1 MTPKSTVHVIQGMQ
15 KDTSKSKLGK
25 EFAFDAKNIR
35 ITAREGNTLLTI
47 TNEKGT
53 KDCHGLFGYY
63 LGHCVLNNQLVLFT
77 TIPDAEINKDLIFLY
92 DSDFRQTSLY
102 NGNLNFNLNNP
113 LETLGVYENEDIQKV
128 YWVDGL
134 NQPRVINIAAKN
146 EIKEKWNDS
155 SFDFIPELQLNETVD
170 VEAISNSSMFAPG
183 VIQYAFSYYNKYGQ
197 ESNIFNT
204 TPLCYLA
211 FNNRGASP
219 EEIIKDRAFKITVS
233 NLDTNFEY
241 VRIYSIHR
249 TSLDAVP
256 TVKRVIDLPITIP
269 EEYTDIRESVTSYYI
284 GNTNKAYLKRKDVIA
299 EGATNVDRNHGKLIS
314 KIFTDITSENL
325 NNGVINTYRCPNTI
339 RPTDAF
345 DIIIGRYENGEFTE
359 IEKVIKI
366 EDLRYIQYIE
376 IINTINE
383 KGVSSYE
390 IKSIAKNDQSE
401 PLPFIVEYTIENST
415 IPNIS
420 YIDNGTLG
428 ETIDPTQLL
437 YIGGEDIIAGTI
449 TAKDNTLFLG
459 NIELKNLS
467 VPTSIKNN
475 LSNVTILPL
484 RRTEDIP
491 IKDDLFYS
499 SEYPLSNIT
508 SYYRA
513 GEHYRLGIQF
523 QYKNGRWSEP
533 IFIADKTQ
541 GLQMRPTIID
551 NTIYLPSFDFEIP
564 SEIREELYSLG
575 FKKMRGLVVFPEP
588 HDRKVLLQGML
599 CPTVFNKKDREENSP
614 YAQSSWFLRPFLF
627 DTTKDGLPIS
637 IDDSYF
643 IKNNGN
649 SLEYEDNI
657 EDINRGAFLEFR
669 HGSSIIGSFKND
681 LSIDGNRGSEIQNGY
696 EYKIDQSILT
706 LHSPEIEL
714 EDFNINSNNNVQ
726 VRIVG
731 IINFTSNYGDID
743 IQTKTPTRN
752 INALGFTH
760 RKISNILSGDTSLVS
775 GLFYNDSSSESKET
789 DRFYMTYLWHR
800 SGSLNDDTS
809 SSDNQSGIL
818 LKKKISN
825 IKFSKYNTWI
835 NYNKVWKSFGGN
847 SIKSLANGISNIE
860 KFNSDQVSLLKLNSG
875 TGECFNYYGNIDSL
889 LPSEEKFPIFYGN
902 DWANKELLEDDNKG
916 TEPVRMKY
924 KSSPHLVFKLNNAV
938 SGHEIVLPN
947 INGLNSVDGNQITNT
962 KNPLPEYL
970 GEEIKYRTYVST
982 GTSGSPTN
990 MIDGDLWLKEELVYY
1005 GYYPD
1010 IPPEEVE
1017 VGGGRFYITR
1027 LLKYTNGK
1035 WEDYIQQ
1042 ANKDKNIK
1050 AYYLENDFEA
1060 SLYYFNGRQAV
1071 ATDDSASN
1079 NYIYA
1084 FVWKFE
1090 KKVNIT
1096 PPEVETI
1103 TVSQDSIEKI
1113 NLNYPYLYLAELYV
1127 DSNLMK
1133 SAFGGNSESA
1143 IKNNLWIPASKSIPI
1158 NEGTLTYE
1166 YGDTRYQ
1173 RYDCLKT
1180 YAFTPE
1186 DENQVIEIA
1195 SFMCETRVNMLGRY
1209 DKNIGNLSNL
1219 NADPTNFNLFNPVYS
1234 QKDNFF
1240 NYRILDS
1247 DIYKLDKFTNT
1258 ITWSKEKY
1266 AGEDVDTWTNIT
1278 MASTLD
1284 LDGTKGKVNKLLTF
1298 KDQIFAFQDKGISNI
1313 LFNSRVQIPV
1323 SDGVPIEISNG
1334 MKVEGSRYISDN
1346 IGCQNKKSIVT
1357 TPSGVYFLDSES
1369 NGIYLLA
1376 DGLTNLS
1383 TNKGFDIWTKEV
1395 SKDPSF
1401 KSFYDKNEK
1410 DVYFTTEK
1418 YCLGYSEKLGQFTSF
1433 YDYNDVETMFNVGT
1447 GFYSIKANSV
1457 GYQSIYQ
1464 HSIGKYNEFYGEIK
1478 PYHLTII
1485 SNDDPQVDKVFTN
1498 LDYRA
1503 DFFDSNNNYL
1513 ENESFDTLEVW
1524 NEYQEG
1530 KETLKYSKFRPSN
1543 LKKKFRMWGANIPR
1557 DKKNKLDRMR
1567 NPWLYIKLS
1576 KEKPGTSKMELHDIV
1591 VKYFE

>member
-1 MTPKSTVHVIQGMQ
+1 MTPKATSHVIQGMQ
-15 KDTSKSKLGK
+15 KDTSKSKLSK

-35 ITAREGNTLLTI
+35 ITAREDNSLLTV
-47 TNEKGT
+47 TNEKGN
-53 KDCHGLFGYY
+53 KKRINLSGYY
-63 LGHCVLNNQLVLFT
+63 IGHCVLNNQLVLFT
-77 TIPDAEINKDLIFLY
+77 ITPNAGSNKDHIFLY
-92 DSDFRQTSLY
+92 DSEFNKTPLY
-102 NGNLNFNLNNP
+102 SGNLNFSLNNP

-128 YWVDGL
+128 YWVDGI
-134 NQPRVINIAAKN
+134 NQPRVINIKASKYIRN
-146 EIKEKWNDS
+146 KWSDS
-155 SFDFIPELQLNETVD
+155 SFDFIPELALKEEVF
-170 VEAISNSSMFAPG
+170 VEPVSNSSMFAPG

-197 ESNIFNT
+197 ESNIFNVS
-204 TPLCYLA
+204 PLCYLTHK
-211 FNNRGASP
+211 NRGASP
-219 EEIIKDRAFKITVS
+219 EETIKDLAFKINIT
-233 NLDTNFEY
+233 NIDTQFDY

-249 TSLDAVP
+249 TSLNAVP
-256 TVKRVIDLPITIP
+256 TCKKLIDLPINIP
-269 EEYTDIRESVTSYYI
+269 PKKIEVTNSYQNYYLGETDTQSIYCTSYT
-284 GNTNKAYLKRKDVIA
+284 GQ
-299 EGATNVDRNHGKLIS
+299 
-314 KIFTDITSENL
+314 
-325 NNGVINTYRCPNTI
+325 TYT
-339 RPTDAF
+339 
-345 DIIIGRYENGEFTE
+345 
-359 IEKVIKI
+359 
-366 EDLRYIQYIE
+366 LRE
-376 IINTINE
+376 IINSISPIIVGNVKTWELDFTNYIDIVLKTNNE
-383 KGVSSYE
+383 IIKRFDFSGVRKCTYRETNSGLLTTKDLICYNYKTSLLVTEKIDNPNY
-390 IKSIAKNDQSE
+390 IPSIE
-401 PLPFIVEYTIENST
+401 
-415 IPNIS
+415 

-428 ETIDPTQLL
+428 DTIDPTQLL

-475 LSNVTILPL
+475 LSNVTILPS
-484 RRTEDIP
+484 RRTEEIP

-499 SEYPLSNIT
+499 SEYPLFNIT

-523 QYKNGRWSEP
+523 QHKNGRWSEP
-533 IFIADKTQ
+533 VFIADKTQ

-551 NTIYLPSFDFEIP
+551 NTIYLPSFDFEI
-564 SEIREELYSLG
+564 SSKIREELYSLG
-575 FKKMRGLVVFPEP
+575 FKKMRGIVVFPEP
-588 HDRKVLLQGML
+588 HDRKVLVQGML
-599 CPTVFNKKDREENSP
+599 CPTVFNKKNREENAP
-614 YAQSSWFLRPFLF
+614 YTQSSWFLRPFLF
-627 DTTKDGLPIS
+627 DTNKDGLPIS

-649 SLEYEDNI
+649 SLEYEDNLK
-657 EDINRGAFLEFR
+657 DINRGAFLEFR
-669 HGSSIIGSFKND
+669 HGSPIIGSFKDD
-681 LSIDGNRGSEIQNGY
+681 LTIDGNRGSEIQNGY

-714 EDFNINSNNNVQ
+714 EDFNIDLNNDIQ

-743 IQTKTPTRN
+743 IQSKTTTRSN
-752 INALGFTH
+752 NALGFVH
-760 RKISNILSGDTSLVS
+760 RKISNILSGGTSLVS
-775 GLFYNDSSSESKET
+775 GLFYNDSSSESKEA
-789 DRFYMTYLWHR
+789 DRFYMTYMWHR
-800 SGSLNDDTS
+800 NGSLNDDVP

-825 IKFSKYNTWI
+825 IKFSTYNTWI
-835 NYNKVWKSFGGN
+835 NHNKVWKSLGGN
-847 SIKSLANGISNIE
+847 STKSLANGISNIE
-860 KFNSDQVSLLKLNSG
+860 KFNSDQLSLLKLTSG
-875 TGECFNYYGNIDSL
+875 TDEYFNYYGNVDSL
-889 LPSEEKFPIFYGN
+889 LSSEEKFPIFYGYA
-902 DWANKELLEDDNKG
+902 WANKELLEDDNKG
-916 TEPVRMKY
+916 TDPVRMKY

-947 INGLNSVDGNQITNT
+947 INGLNSVDGNQITNI

-970 GEEIKYRTYVST
+970 GEELKFKQQEEPEN
-982 GTSGSPTN
+982 PTE
-990 MIDGDLWLKEELVYY
+990 GDLWMRTDYVQSKVVTNPPPNSMQSPEVYY
-1005 GYYPD
+1005 KE
-1010 IPPEEVE
+1010 IPFNLV
-1017 VGGGRFYITR
+1017 F
-1027 LLKYTNGK
+1027 KYTKEK
-1035 WEDYIQQ
+1035 WKRYEFDE
-1042 ANKDKNIK
+1042 KDKSK
-1050 AYYLENDFEA
+1050 RVYYIENSYTA
-1060 SLYYFNGRQAV
+1060 AIYYFYGLKRCPVGETNAGTTYH
-1071 ATDDSASN
+1071 TD
-1079 NYIYA
+1079 
-1084 FVWKFE
+1084 FVWEHLKT
-1090 KKVNIT
+1090 VNIT
-1096 PPEVETI
+1096 PPEEETI
-1103 TVSQDSIEKI
+1103 TISQDSIEEI
-1113 NLNYPYLYLAELYV
+1113 NLDYPYLYLAELYV
-1127 DSNLMK
+1127 NSNFVEN
-1133 SAFGGNSESA
+1133 AFGGNSEDA
-1143 IKNNLWIPASKSIPI
+1143 IKNNLWIPASRSIPI
-1158 NEGTLTYE
+1158 NRGTLTYE

-1247 DIYKLDKFTNT
+1247 DIYKLDKFTNI
-1258 ITWSKEKY
+1258 ITWSKEKHL
-1266 AGEDVDTWTNIT
+1266 GEDVDTWTNIT

-1284 LDGTKGKVNKLLTF
+1284 LDGTKGKVNKLITF
-1298 KDQIFAFQDKGISNI
+1298 KDQIFAFQDRGISNI

-1323 SDGVPIEISNG
+1323 SDGVPVEISNG
-1334 MKVEGSRYISDN
+1334 MKVDGSRYISDN
-1346 IGCQNKKSIVT
+1346 IGCQNKNSIVT

-1410 DVYFTTEK
+1410 DVYFTTK
-1418 YCLGYSEKLGQFTSF
+1418 DYCLGYSEKLGQFTSF
-1433 YDYNDVETMFNVGT
+1433 YDYTDVETMFNIGT

-1457 GYQSIYQ
+1457 GDQSIYQ
-1464 HSIGKYNEFYGEIK
+1464 HSVGNYNEFYGEIK

-1485 SNDDPQVDKVFTN
+1485 SNEDPQVDKVFTN

-1524 NEYQEG
+1524 NEYQRG

-1576 KEKPGTSKMELHDIV
+1576 KEKPGTSKMELHDLV
-1591 VKYFE
+1591 VKYLE